1 MNTPTQQSR
10 RPAAT
15 PGGGPRRRP
24 SPEQRVKKQKQI
36 LRRRTVGFLLF
47 ALLLFCIFML
57 IRSIDRAA
65 TRPVTMDTDVIAV
78 GDRDTLIPEET
89 APPPIE
95 EVPIVTPQVQR
106 PAANDS
112 TLSFG
117 DAIDSQ
123 YAVLITEDTSTVIAQ
138 KKANARIHPA
148 SLTKIMSLIVAYE
161 AIDDLTETFCVTS
174 NIIDPLYLSEAT
186 LAGFA
191 PGEVVTIQD
200 LLYGMIL
207 PSGAEASVSLA
218 IHTAGSETAFVERM
232 NEKAKEMGLK
242 NTHFTNCS
250 GLHDAD
256 HYSTCTEMA
265 MILAYAMQYPMCR
278 EILSAYQYT
287 TTPTEK
293 HPEGVLLTSTMFSRV
308 HGDEPD
314 GATIVAGKT
323 GYTHQAHHCLVSYGQ
338 RERDGA
344 GFILVTV
351 DASGKFEPIFD
362 AIHVYSEYIH
372 K

>member
-1 MNTPTQQSR
+1 MLGRAIHHAS
-10 RPAAT
+10 
-15 PGGGPRRRP
+15 
-24 SPEQRVKKQKQI
+24 
-36 LRRRTVGFLLF
+36 TV
-47 ALLLFCIFML
+47 
-57 IRSIDRAA
+57 
-65 TRPVTMDTDVIAV
+65 PVDTETDVIAL
-78 GDRDTLIPEET
+78 GDRNTLMPEET
-89 APPPIE
+89 DPVPPEEAPPVI
-95 EVPIVTPQVQR
+95 PQIQR
-106 PAANDS
+106 PVADGS
-112 TLSFG
+112 TLSLG

-123 YAVLITEDTSTVIAQ
+123 YAVLITADTSAVIAQ
-138 KKANARIHPA
+138 KSANARIHPA

-161 AIDDLTETFCVTS
+161 AIDDLTETFTVTS
-174 NIIDPLYLSEAT
+174 NIIDPLYLAEAT
-186 LAGFA
+186 LAGFS
-191 PGEVVTIQD
+191 PGEVVTVQD

-218 IHTAGSETAFVERM
+218 IHTAGSEEAFVKRM
-232 NEKAKEMGLK
+232 NDKAKEMGLK

-250 GLHDAD
+250 GLHAGD

-265 MILAYAMQYPMCR
+265 MILAYAMQYPLCR

-308 HGDEPD
+308 YGDEPE

-323 GYTHQAHHCLVSYGQ
+323 GYTHQAHHCLASYGQ
-338 RERDGA
+338 RDRDGA

-372 K
+372 E

>member
-1 MNTPTQQSR
+1 MLGRAIHHAS
-10 RPAAT
+10 
-15 PGGGPRRRP
+15 
-24 SPEQRVKKQKQI
+24 
-36 LRRRTVGFLLF
+36 TV
-47 ALLLFCIFML
+47 
-57 IRSIDRAA
+57 
-65 TRPVTMDTDVIAV
+65 PVDTETDVIAL
-78 GDRDTLIPEET
+78 GDRNTLMPEET
-89 APPPIE
+89 TSVLPEEAPAPVV
-95 EVPIVTPQVQR
+95 VPQIQR
-106 PAANDS
+106 PVADAA
-112 TLSFG
+112 TLSLG
-117 DAIDSQ
+117 DAVDSQ
-123 YAVLITEDTSTVIAQ
+123 YAVHITADTSAIIAQ
-138 KKANARIHPA
+138 KSANARIHPA

-161 AIDDLTETFCVTS
+161 AIDDLTETFTVTS
-174 NIIDPLYLSEAT
+174 NIIDPLYLAEAT
-186 LAGFA
+186 LAGFS
-191 PGEVVTIQD
+191 PGEVVTVQD

-218 IHTAGSETAFVERM
+218 IHTAGSEEAFVKRM
-232 NEKAKEMGLK
+232 NDKAKEMGLK

-250 GLHDAD
+250 GLHAGD

-265 MILAYAMQYPMCR
+265 MILAYAMQYPLCR

-308 HGDEPD
+308 YGDEPE

-323 GYTHQAHHCLVSYGQ
+323 GYTHQAHHCLASYGQ
-338 RERDGA
+338 RDRDGA

-372 K
+372 E

>member
-1 MNTPTQQSR
+1 MNTPTQQ
-10 RPAAT
+10 RPRPNA
-15 PGGGPRRRP
+15 PQRRRP
-24 SPEQRVKKQKQI
+24 TPEEIARHQQRLQ
-36 LRRRTVGFLLF
+36 RRRVVGFLLF
-47 ALLLFCIFML
+47 SLLLFCICML
-57 IRSIDRAA
+57 GRAIHHA
-65 TRPVTMDTDVIAV
+65 STVPVDTETDVIAL
-78 GDRDTLIPEET
+78 GDRNTLMPEET
-89 APPPIE
+89 TPAPPE
-95 EVPIVTPQVQR
+95 EAPAPVVVPQIQR
-106 PAANDS
+106 PAADAA
-112 TLSFG
+112 TLSLG
-117 DAIDSQ
+117 DAVDSQ
-123 YAVLITEDTSTVIAQ
+123 YAVLITADTSAIIAQ
-138 KKANARIHPA
+138 KSANARIHPA

-161 AIDDLTETFCVTS
+161 AIDDLTETFTVTS
-174 NIIDPLYLSEAT
+174 NIIDPLYLAEAT
-186 LAGFA
+186 LAGFS
-191 PGEVVTIQD
+191 PGETVTVQD

-218 IHTAGSETAFVERM
+218 IHTAGSEEAFVKRM
-232 NEKAKEMGLK
+232 NDKAKEMGLK

-250 GLHDAD
+250 GLHDGD

-265 MILAYAMQYPMCR
+265 MILAYAMQYPLCR
-278 EILSAYQYT
+278 EILSTYQYT

-308 HGDEPD
+308 YGDEPE

-323 GYTHQAHHCLVSYGQ
+323 GYTHQAHHCLASYGQ
-338 RERDGA
+338 RDRDGA